1 MLDEKKIRVMTK
13 LAAYEEGAGKKYMP
27 ISGYFR
33 GDYISMQLLSSFIC
47 GTIAFLMVAGLLAFC
62 RFEEF
67 LSNIYDINLVE
78 YGKQIGKAYVYGMA
92 IYLVLTYIWSVLK
105 YQKAKKSLNSY
116 ISVMDK
122 LSKKYYE

>member
-27 ISGYFR
+27 IAGYFR
-33 GDYISMQLLSSFIC
+33 GDYISKQLILSFIC

-62 RFEEF
+62 NFETF
-67 LSNIYDINLVE
+67 LSEIYNIDLLE
-78 YGKQIGKAYVYGMA
+78 YGKKIGKTYVISMG
-92 IYLVLTYIWSVLK
+92 IYLVCTYIWAVLK
-105 YQKAKKSLNSY
+105 YRRAKKSLNSY

-122 LSKKYYE
+122 LSKRYYE

>member
-27 ISGYFR
+27 IAGYFR
-33 GDYISMQLLSSFIC
+33 GDFISKQLIMSFIC

-62 RFEEF
+62 NFEIF
-67 LSNIYDINLVE
+67 LSEIYDIDLVE
-78 YGKQIGKAYVYGMA
+78 YGRKIVKSYVVCMA
-92 IYLVLTYIWSVLK
+92 IYLVATYIWSVLR
-105 YQKAKKSLNSY
+105 YRKAKKSLNSY

-122 LSKKYYE
+122 LSKRYYE